1 MTERKPAGMT
11 FDSWVEAQIERAR
24 RRGDFDGLPGH
35 GEPLT
40 DLDAADDPAWWGKQL
55 LRREGVSVLPPALGI
70 RRKAEALRE
79 AAPSFRS
86 EADVRMAAEL
96 LNTEISRLN
105 SHSPGGPA
113 TTQAPLD
120 PEALVRAWRD
130 AREDG

>member
-11 FDSWVEAQIERAR
+11 FDSWVDAQIERAR
-24 RRGDFDGLPGH
+24 RRGDFDELPGH

-55 LRREGVSVLPPALGI
+55 LRREGVSVLPPALEI
-70 RRKAEALRE
+70 RRKAESLRE

-96 LNTEISRLN
+96 LNAEIRRLN

-120 PEALVRAWRD
+120 PEALMQAWRD